1 MTNKNE
7 KVRMT
12 QLEDSADVR
21 GSSFTPS
28 ILWQRLLSNNMDIH
42 LMTLRPG
49 FVRGNHYH
57 RNRFEVLLMVY
68 ADAWSLHW
76 DSGPE
81 TPTEHHS
88 FSGSGAVMVEIE
100 PLASHAIRNDGACD
114 LQIIGLANIA
124 YEPSSPDAYPRR
136 VV

>member
-7 KVRMT
+7 KVRIT
-12 QLEDSADVR
+12 QLEDSADAR

-28 ILWQRLLSNNMDIH
+28 LLWQRLLSNNMDIH

-57 RNRFEVLLMVY
+57 RNRFEVLLIVY
-68 ADAWSLHW
+68 TDVWSLHW

-81 TPTEHHS
+81 TPAEHHV
-88 FSGSGAVMVEIE
+88 FSGAGAVMVEIE
-100 PLASHAIRNDGACD
+100 PLASHAIRNDGASD

-136 VV
+136 VA